1 MVGLCTRQGHCTG
14 ERLLSVG
21 ARPWCDAPVA
31 ASENQPAFA
40 WHARAR
46 HCARCLLVGGAAR
59 ELAARAHRAALIVA
73 GSCTKQ
79 GHCTGVRPLSLD
91 GAAVVRRANCCLPET
106 ESAGLRVARARACHY
121 AGCLSGGGAA
131 RERAARACHAAVV
144 LVGLCSING
153 HCTDERPL
161 SFAARPWCDVPAT
174 ATQNQPAFASHA
186 WARHCARCLSGGG
199 AARERAMHA
208 PCHAGGDRS
217 IH

>member
-1 MVGLCTRQGHCTG
+1 MRRAAVVLRGRAGHQ
-14 ERLLSVG
+14 
-21 ARPWCDAPVA
+21 
-31 ASENQPAFA
+31 NQPAFA

-46 HCARCLLVGGAAR
+46 YCSGCLSRGGTAR
-59 ELAARAHRAALIVA
+59 ELAAARAPCRAGCGRFVLKI
-73 GSCTKQ
+73 G
-79 GHCTGVRPLSLD
+79 PLHQREPPLLRRAD
-91 GAAVVRRANCCLPET
+91 IVRRASCCLPET

-161 SFAARPWCDVPAT
+161 SFAARPWCDVPAA
-174 ATQNQPAFASHA
+174 ATQNQPACASHA

-199 AARERAMHA
+199 AARERAAHA
-208 PCHAGGDRS
+208 PCRAALVVVGTHTRQG
-217 IH
+217 H